1 MSKADLE
8 SIMRDFKNLNS
19 RVNNDNKK
27 LKEELK
33 KKDMLLASCQ
43 KEYQKVY
50 YKCENLELQ
59 LHDAKQEIDQ
69 LRQNQ
74 RKQINRSRIVYPA
87 LKKRKRKRKYYIEE
101 DESDDNDD
109 DDEIIVDD
117 ENDESD
123 ENNIEEDNENKK
135 IKRKVNF
142 AKKKK
147 TDQKQQKN
155 NVKKKKT
162 QKGIIDYIN
171 S

>member
-87 LKKRKRKRKYYIEE
+87 SKKRKLKRKHYIDK

-147 TDQKQQKN
+147 KTDQKQQKN
-155 NVKKKKT
+155 NVKKKRHK
-162 QKGIIDYIN
+162 KE
-171 S
+171 

>member
-33 KKDMLLASCQ
+33 KKDMLLASC
-43 KEYQKVY
+43 QKVY

-147 TDQKQQKN
+147 NRSKTTKKQC
-155 NVKKKKT
+155 
-162 QKGIIDYIN
+162 
-171 S
+171 

>member
-87 LKKRKRKRKYYIEE
+87 LKKRKRKRKYYIE

-147 TDQKQQKN
+147 QIKN
-155 NVKKKKT
+155 NKKTMLKKKDTKR
-162 QKGIIDYIN
+162 N
-171 S
+171 N

>member
-8 SIMRDFKNLNS
+8 SVMKDFKNLNS

-74 RKQINRSRIVYPA
+74 RKQINRSRIVYSA

-101 DESDDNDD
+101 DESDDNDG
-109 DDEIIVDD
+109 DDEIIVDN

-142 AKKKK
+142 AKKK
-147 TDQKQQKN
+147 
-155 NVKKKKT
+155 
-162 QKGIIDYIN
+162 
-171 S
+171 

>member
-74 RKQINRSRIVYPA
+74 RKQINRSRIVFQP
-87 LKKRKRKRKYYIEE
+87 
-101 DESDDNDD
+101 
-109 DDEIIVDD
+109 
-117 ENDESD
+117 
-123 ENNIEEDNENKK
+123 
-135 IKRKVNF
+135 
-142 AKKKK
+142 
-147 TDQKQQKN
+147 
-155 NVKKKKT
+155 
-162 QKGIIDYIN
+162 
-171 S
+171 

>member
-59 LHDAKQEIDQ
+59 LHDAKREIDQ

-147 TDQKQQKN
+147 QIKN
-155 NVKKKKT
+155 NKKTMLKKKDTKR
-162 QKGIIDYIN
+162 N
-171 S
+171 N

>member
-101 DESDDNDD
+101 DESDDNED

-117 ENDESD
+117 ENDKSD

-135 IKRKVNF
+135 IKRKV
-142 AKKKK
+142 KKKK

-155 NVKKKKT
+155 NVKKKRHK
-162 QKGIIDYIN
+162 KE
-171 S
+171 

>member
-74 RKQINRSRIVYPA
+74 RKQINRSRIVYPT

-135 IKRKVNF
+135 IKRKVIF

-147 TDQKQQKN
+147 NRSKTTKKQC
-155 NVKKKKT
+155 
-162 QKGIIDYIN
+162 
-171 S
+171 

>member
-43 KEYQKVY
+43 KKYQKVY

-59 LHDAKQEIDQ
+59 LHEAKQEIDQ

-87 LKKRKRKRKYYIEE
+87 LKKRKCKRKYYIEE

-147 TDQKQQKN
+147 KNRSKTTKKQC
-155 NVKKKKT
+155 
-162 QKGIIDYIN
+162 
-171 S
+171 

>member
-87 LKKRKRKRKYYIEE
+87 LKENVSE
-101 DESDDNDD
+101 N
-109 DDEIIVDD
+109 IIQ
-117 ENDESD
+117 
-123 ENNIEEDNENKK
+123 KK
-135 IKRKVNF
+135 MKAMIMMMMMKLL
-142 AKKKK
+142 
-147 TDQKQQKN
+147 
-155 NVKKKKT
+155 
-162 QKGIIDYIN
+162 
-171 S
+171 